1 MANLLSYIFFLIP
14 LAFFVF
20 FAVSLILFL
29 VAKAKNKKAP
39 DTYSKA
45 QIKTR
50 KILLIISGVIA
61 GILLAVITALVLLL
75 YMAVAYM

>member
-20 FAVSLILFL
+20 FSVSLILFL
-29 VAKAKNKKAP
+29 VAKTKNKKAP